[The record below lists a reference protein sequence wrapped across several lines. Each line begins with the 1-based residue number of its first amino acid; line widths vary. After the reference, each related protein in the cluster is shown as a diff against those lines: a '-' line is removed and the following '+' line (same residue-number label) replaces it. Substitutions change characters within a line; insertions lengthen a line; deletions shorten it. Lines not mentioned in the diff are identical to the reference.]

1 MHLEWSWGRVIS
13 VHRFAFLLMQPFSL
27 ASNIDDAAAIFPPPQ
42 MVPKVFVPKLLCH
55 VQCIEVYFRIIASRV
70 LGTHHSESRAYCM
83 SCTERARCGK
93 GRHLTLIARGRHK
106 ESSLA
111 VQSSKSVNS
120 SSHERDPPSKCNV
133 RSDKSSR
140 RKTGVP
146 DSRTLQHT
154 PTHV

>member
-1 MHLEWSWGRVIS
+1 MYIDLHSSSCSLS
-13 VHRFAFLLMQPFSL
+13 VWPATSTMLLPFSHCVT
-27 ASNIDDAAAIFPPPQ
+27 PPQ

-55 VQCIEVYFRIIASRV
+55 VQCIEVSFRIIASRV
-70 LGTHHSESRAYCM
+70 LGTHHRESRAYCM

-93 GRHLTLIARGRHK
+93 GRHLTLVVRGRHK

-120 SSHERDPPSKCNV
+120 SFHERDPLSKSNV
-133 RSDKSSR
+133 RSDKSSQ

-154 PTHV
+154 PMHV